1 MLPVPLGPLR
11 DMFDPK
17 LSLLAAA
24 TAATAALLAW
34 YWWRK
39 PGKISEPED
48 SELPKES
55 PPYKLRTRPTRPAID
70 YTVFH
75 RY

>member
-1 MLPVPLGPLR
+1 
-11 DMFDPK
+11 MFDPK
-17 LSLLAAA
+17 LSLLAATA
-24 TAATAALLAW
+24 AAATAALLVW
-34 YWWRK
+34 YWRKK
-39 PGKISEPED
+39 PGKDSEPED

-70 YTVFH
+70 YTVYH